1 MTPPDIFS
9 AEFARDPYP
18 LYRTMRD
25 EFPLYFHPGANAYIL
40 SRYADIRLALT
51 NPEFTTRSYAAQI
64 EPLLGVTV
72 VQLDGSEHARQRRL
86 LAAPFRADRFLSVY
100 GAAIGEIAD
109 GLIES
114 FAKRGEIELVGDFI
128 TPFSVAALASVVGLP
143 KSDLG
148 LFRSWYTALL
158 RFGVNLIGD
167 PEVTRAGFAAR
178 DELSAYLR
186 PLVEQRRQSAEP
198 GLLSTLANAEVDG
211 QRLTD
216 DEIVHF
222 AMLMIFAG
230 GETVERTLGTF
241 VRNLVAHPAQLAELQ
256 QDWTLFDRALAE
268 SLRFT
273 APTHMIPRRT
283 RGEVTVSGGSIPAES
298 EVICFLASANRDE
311 RRFAKSGVFDIH
323 RTDLDPE
330 SAFHSTAGHAA
341 FGMGRHFCLGAALAR
356 AEGEVGLRT
365 FFERF
370 PEVRSAGV
378 GSRRDTR
385 VLRGWS
391 SLPVTLGPARAF
403 DGIGS
408 AYTAQ
413 KCE

>member
-1 MTPPDIFS
+1 MMPPDIFS
-9 AEFARDPYP
+9 PEFAQDPYP
-18 LYRTMRD
+18 LYRIMRE
-25 EFPLYFHPGANAYIL
+25 EFPLYFHPGSNAYIL
-40 SRYADIRLALT
+40 SRYADVRLALT

-86 LAAPFRADRFLSVY
+86 LAGPFRADRFLSVY
-100 GAAIGEIAD
+100 GAAIGEVAD
-109 GLIES
+109 GLLEGL
-114 FAKRGEIELVGDFI
+114 AGREEVELVGGFI
-128 TPFSVAALASVVGLP
+128 TPFAVAALATVVGLP

-178 DELSAYLR
+178 DELAPYLHS
-186 PLVEQRRQSAEP
+186 LVEQRRRSAEA
-198 GLLSTLANAEVDG
+198 GFLSILASAEVDG

-283 RGEVTVSGGSIPAES
+283 RSEVTVSGGNIPAEA

-311 RRFAKSGVFDIH
+311 RRFANSDVFDIH

-330 SAFHSTAGHAA
+330 SAFHSTAVHAA
-341 FGMGRHFCLGAALAR
+341 FGMGRHFCLGAMMAKIEVEIAVRRLLGR
-356 AEGEVGLRT
+356 AVTVRFANGAAPADEGL
-365 FFERF
+365 F
-370 PEVRSAGV
+370 
-378 GSRRDTR
+378 
-385 VLRGWS
+385 LRGPAT
-391 SLPVTLGPARAF
+391 LPLRFAPPTFAQSAPPAGR
-403 DGIGS
+403 I
-408 AYTAQ
+408 
-413 KCE
+413 